1 MPRRTDLHSILIIG
15 SGPIVIGQACEFD
28 YSGTQ
33 ACRVLKDEGFRV
45 ILANSN
51 PATIMTDPDFADAT
65 YIEPLTWEVVSAII
79 DKEQPD
85 AVLPTLGGQTGLNI
99 AMELFERG
107 LIGVPGTPEMIGANA
122 EAIATAEDREKF
134 KDAMTE
140 IGLESCRSQ
149 IAHTME
155 QAHEAMGEIGL
166 PIMIR
171 PAYILGGRGTGIAS
185 TEAEFEKM
193 AAAGLEASPIS
204 EILVEESIVGW
215 KEYEL
220 EVMRDHA
227 DNCVIICGI
236 ENVDPMGV
244 HTGDSITVAPIQ
256 TLTDVEYQTMR
267 DAAIACIRR
276 VGVETG
282 GSNVQFAVNPVDGRQ
297 VVIEMN
303 PRVSRSS
310 ALASKATGFP
320 IAKIAAK
327 LAIGYTLDEIPND
340 ITATQ
345 DSSTPASFEPVID
358 YVVTKIPRW
367 AFEKL
372 PGTSG
377 VLGTQMQSVGEVM
390 SIGRTFPESL
400 QKALRSLE
408 QGRLGLNCDPG
419 EEEYQSMTDDELLVA
434 STIPTPDRLLQ
445 VADLIRRGVPIETI
459 HEANRIDLWF
469 LDQMSL
475 IVEERVALAT
485 TGIAGMTKRSWKRAK
500 QLGYSDGQLAYLWN
514 RDESE
519 IRDARIV
526 AGVLPTYKTV
536 DTCAAEF
543 AAETPYHYSTYEDE
557 SEVRESDRT
566 KVVILGSG
574 PNRIGQGIEFDYCC
588 VHASFSL
595 RDAGYETIMV
605 NCNPETVSTDYDT
618 SDRLYFEPLTKE
630 DVLNVIEAERP
641 HKVIVSLGGQTPLKL
656 AGEIPLDLIAGTS
669 PDSIDAAEDRERWNQ
684 ICDELHIPQP
694 PGGTAVDLD
703 QALAIANDV
712 GFPVLVRPSYV
723 LGGRAMQIV
732 HDAEQLTDAMRELAG
747 FGSLGKEGGLSA
759 ERPVLVDR
767 FLGDATEVDVDAIRD
782 HTGEILIGGVMEH
795 VEEAGVHS
803 GDSACAIPP
812 QTLPRWVVEV
822 LESYT
827 AAIAKRLDVR
837 GLINVQF
844 AVAGTTV
851 YVIEANPR
859 ASRTVPFV
867 AKATGVP
874 LAKVATRVM
883 LGATLAELRDEGLL
897 KPPVGGGHH
906 GLGGGV
912 DGPPPHV
919 SVKEAVL
926 PFTRF
931 PEVDSALGPEMR
943 STGEVMGI
951 DTSFGRAFYKAELAA
966 GTVLP
971 VSSDEGMVFLSLA
984 DRDKPAGLAV
994 VMRLRALGLGIAA
1007 TAGTAAYLERFD
1019 QPVDQIVAKV
1029 GNDGERSD
1037 GELSLPT
1044 APELI
1049 ADDKVCFVVN
1059 TPRGRS
1065 ARKDG
1070 ETIRKAANLHRVSCV
1085 TTVAAALAAAQGLA
1099 ERQNG
1104 TPVVRSLQEY
1114 HRPADWSATP
1124 PSGEM

>member
-1 MPRRTDLHSILIIG
+1 MPKRADLDSILIIG

-33 ACRVLKDEGFRV
+33 ACRVLRDEGYRV

-65 YIEPLTWEVVSAII
+65 YIEPLTWEVLASII
-79 DKEQPD
+79 EREQPD
-85 AVLPTLGGQTGLNI
+85 AVLPTLGGQTGLNV
-99 AMELFERG
+99 AMELYERG
-107 LIGVPGTPEMIGANA
+107 IIGVAGTPEMIGANA
-122 EAIATAEDREKF
+122 EAIATAEDRAIF
-134 KDAMTE
+134 KQAMIE
-140 IGLESCRSQ
+140 IGLEVPRSG
-149 IAHTME
+149 IAHSLD
-155 QAHEAMGEIGL
+155 EARAIIDEIDL
-166 PIMIR
+166 PVIIR

-185 TEAEFEKM
+185 TPDDFERL
-193 AAAGLEASPIS
+193 AAKGIAASPIG
-204 EILVEESIVGW
+204 EILVEESIAGW

-256 TLTDVEYQTMR
+256 TLTDVEYQQMR
-267 DAAIACIRR
+267 DAAFACIRR

-282 GSNVQFAVNPVDGRQ
+282 GSNVQFAVDPATGRQ

-327 LAIGYTLDEIPND
+327 LAVGYALDEIPND
-340 ITATQ
+340 ITGA
-345 DSSTPASFEPVID
+345 TPASFEPVID
-358 YVVTKIPRW
+358 YVVTKVPRW

-390 SIGRTFPESL
+390 AIGRTFTESL

-408 QGRLGLNCDPG
+408 QGRLGLNADRA
-419 EEEYQSMTDDELLVA
+419 EEEFASVDDGELLHSVA
-434 STIPTPDRLLQ
+434 IPTPDRIFGVAELL
-445 VADLIRRGVPIETI
+445 RRDVSIEVLHDTT
-459 HEANRIDLWF
+459 RIDPWF
-469 LDQMSL
+469 LDQMAM
-475 IVEERVALAT
+475 IVEERRAIEQTDPGAMSRRGL
-485 TGIAGMTKRSWKRAK
+485 RRAK
-500 QLGYSDGQLAYLWN
+500 RLGFADAQLAHLWGI
-514 RDESE
+514 DELEVRERREALS
-519 IRDARIV
+519 
-526 AGVLPTYKTV
+526 VLPTYKTV

-543 AAETPYHYSTYEDE
+543 AAETPYYYSTYEDE
-557 SEVRESDRT
+557 SEVRESDRD

-588 VHASFSL
+588 VHASFAL
-595 RDAGYETIMV
+595 REAGFETIMV

-618 SDRLYFEPLTKE
+618 SDRLYFEPLTRE
-630 DVLNVIEAERP
+630 DVWNVIAAERP

-656 AGEIPLDLIAGTS
+656 SGEIPAELVAGTS
-669 PDSIDAAEDRERWNQ
+669 PDSIDAAEDRQRWKL

-694 PGGTAVDLD
+694 PGGTAIDLER
-703 QALAIANDV
+703 ALAITDEI

-732 HDAEQLTDAMRELAG
+732 HDRNHLARAMAELAD
-747 FGSLGKEGGLSA
+747 FGSLGREGGLSA
-759 ERPVLVDR
+759 ERPVLIDR
-767 FLGDATEVDVDAIRD
+767 FLADATEVDVDAIRD
-782 HTGEILIGGVMEH
+782 GDGEMLIGGVMEH

-812 QTLPRWVVEV
+812 QTLPSWVVEV
-822 LESYT
+822 MESYT

-837 GLINVQF
+837 GLINVQY

-883 LGATLAELRDEGLL
+883 LGATLRELRAEGVLT
-897 KPPVGGGHH
+897 PPVGG
-906 GLGGGV
+906 
-912 DGPPPHV
+912 HV
-919 SVKEAVL
+919 AVKEAVL
-926 PFTRF
+926 PFNRF
-931 PEVDSALGPEMR
+931 PEVDPALGPEMR

-951 DTSFGRAFYKAELAA
+951 SDSFGRAFHKAELSA

-971 VSSDEGMVFLSLA
+971 SEGTVFLSLA
-984 DRDKPAGLAV
+984 DPDKPAGLV
-994 VMRLRALGLGIAA
+994 VAQRLRALGLGIAA
-1007 TAGTAAYLERFD
+1007 TEGTAAYLARFD
-1019 QPVDQIVAKV
+1019 STVDQVVAKV
-1029 GNDGERSD
+1029 QDHSGI
-1037 GELSLPT
+1037 T
-1044 APELI
+1044 AVDLI
-1049 ADDKVCFVVN
+1049 ADGKISFVVN
-1059 TPRGRS
+1059 TPRGRIGRS
-1065 ARKDG
+1065 DG
-1070 ETIRKAANLHRVSCV
+1070 EQIRKAASLHGVCCV
-1085 TTVAAALAAAQGLA
+1085 TTIDAALAAAQGMA
-1099 ERQNG
+1099 ERHDDEIG
-1104 TPVVRSLQEY
+1104 VRSLQEY
-1114 HRPADWSATP
+1114 HGRARSGAGETP
-1124 PSGEM
+1124 H